1 MGIEIERKFLVR
13 KELWT
18 PPASGTRFR
27 QGYLCLDPERTVRV
41 RLAGET
47 GYLTIKGRTQ
57 NGARA
62 EFEYPIPPQEARD
75 LLDRLCLRPLIE
87 KVRYRIKVDTHL
99 WEVDKFF
106 GENDGLLLAEVEL
119 SDFAEKVELPNW
131 VGREVTDDPRYYN
144 ASLIRQPFRGWAES
158 G

>member
-13 KELWT
+13 KDVWT
-18 PPASGTRFR
+18 PADSGTRFR

-47 GYLTIKGRTQ
+47 GYLTIKGRTE

-62 EFEYPIPPQEARD
+62 EFEYPIPPEEARE

-87 KVRYRIKVDTHL
+87 KVRYRVKVGAHL
-99 WEVDKFF
+99 WEVDEFF
-106 GENDGLLLAEVEL
+106 GENADLLLAEVEL
-119 SDFAEKVELPNW
+119 DDIAEDVELPEW
-131 VGREVTDDPRYYN
+131 IGAEVTDDPRYYN
-144 ASLIRQPFRGWAES
+144 AALIRHPFRDWGES
-158 G
+158 